1 MSYDPKDWFDSFQD
15 ADLAGLAS
23 RESFSCLDS
32 GAASPPT
39 ANDLS
44 CLDSEPQWVGPIP
57 PLPDGKAASPPPS
70 SQPSPSLGS
79 RQCRDD
85 PTKLLFQLIPPEA
98 EEALARVLSYGAR
111 KKYGAR
117 NWEKGLPWSETIGSL
132 RRHLNAFM
140 KGETHDAESGL
151 LHTDHLICNAA
162 FLCTMVARRPDLN
175 DLPWSFHDH
184 QTD

>member
-1 MSYDPKDWFDSFQD
+1 MHEYDPKDWFESFAD

-32 GAASPPT
+32 
-39 ANDLS
+39 
-44 CLDSEPQWVGPIP
+44 EPQWVGPTP

-79 RQCRDD
+79 RQCRGD
-85 PTKLLFQLIPPEA
+85 PSKLLFQLIPPEA
-98 EEALARVLSYGAR
+98 EEALARVLSYGA
-111 KKYGAR
+111 KKYAPR

-175 DLPWSFHDH
+175 DLPWSSHDH
-184 QTD
+184 PTD

>member
-1 MSYDPKDWFDSFQD
+1 MSYDPRDWFESFAD

-32 GAASPPT
+32 
-39 ANDLS
+39 
-44 CLDSEPQWVGPIP
+44 EPQWVGPTP
-57 PLPDGKAASPPPS
+57 PLPDGKAASPLSS
-70 SQPSPSLGS
+70 SQALGS

-85 PTKLLFQLIPPEA
+85 PSKLLFQLIPPEA
-98 EEALARVLSYGAR
+98 EEALARALSYGAR

-151 LHTDHLICNAA
+151 LHTDLLICNAA

-175 DLPWSFHDH
+175 DLPWSSHEH
-184 QTD
+184 PSH